1 MELSPLLSC
10 SCPLVVPDPSV
21 ADHGGR
27 GESLLSAG
35 DTGAVRQF
43 STQGAAAKS
52 RALSH
57 ISCRPVKA
65 SMKLASGNTNTQN
78 STVVQQ
84 WFDSPLLLYV
94 ARVAVVWDSTSTDST
109 GLVSCMAKT
118 LQKKAVFGFDV
129 FDVFP
134 SPCQRPGQDRRY
146 QAHQGAEGEAE
157 EGQPCCRLFRR

>member
-1 MELSPLLSC
+1 MPIGSTGPICRRPRRE
-10 SCPLVVPDPSV
+10 
-21 ADHGGR
+21 AGIAAFGGR
-27 GESLLSAG
+27 HGSRAAVFHTGSGSEVESLVA
-35 DTGAVRQF
+35 
-43 STQGAAAKS
+43 
-52 RALSH
+52 

-94 ARVAVVWDSTSTDST
+94 ARVAVVWDNTSTDST